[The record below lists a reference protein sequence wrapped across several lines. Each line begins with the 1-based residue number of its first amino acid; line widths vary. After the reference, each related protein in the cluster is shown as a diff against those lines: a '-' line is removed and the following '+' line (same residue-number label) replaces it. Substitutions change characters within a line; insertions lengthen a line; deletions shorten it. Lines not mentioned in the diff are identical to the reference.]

1 MLSTQSA
8 TNAAN
13 HNRKLLGTFLRTRRE
28 SLDPNR
34 LGLPRMRHRRT
45 PGLRREEVAQ
55 LADVGV
61 TWYTWLE
68 QGRDIKASP
77 KTLTAIATALQCNDV
92 ETQHLFSLAG
102 HNLPSVRVAAACC
115 KIAEHNQQMLDAI
128 QLPAI
133 IETPRFDILGYNAA
147 WCALMGV
154 DMAAIPLEDRNCI
167 WLAFNHP
174 GWRAAMADWDEV
186 MPQMVAMFRGQMGEH
201 LGDPH
206 WESFLARL
214 LASSDEFGRTWQRY
228 ELGKVENR
236 VKRFQRSGV
245 GEMTLRQ
252 NNWWSAS
259 RHGDRLLVYVPD
271 DEASTAALQ
280 QLITRA

>member
-1 MLSTQSA
+1 MPA
-8 TNAAN
+8 VAAPGSVEQN
-13 HNRKLLGTFLRTRRE
+13 NRKLLGTFLRTRRE

-77 KTLTAIATALQCNDV
+77 KTLTAIASALQCNDV

-102 HNLPSVRVAAACC
+102 HALPSMRVAAACC
-115 KIAEHNQQMLDAI
+115 KIAAHNQQMLDAI
-128 QLPAI
+128 HLPAI
-133 IETPRFDILGYNAA
+133 IETPRFDIIGYNAA
-147 WCALMGV
+147 WCALLGV
-154 DMAAIPLEDRNCI
+154 DLAEVDVADRNCI
-167 WLAFNHP
+167 WLAFNHA
-174 GWRAAMADWDEV
+174 GWRKAIGDWEEV
-186 MPQMVAMFRGQMGEH
+186 MPQMVAMFRSQMGEH

-214 LASSDEFGRTWQRY
+214 LNSSDEFAHTWQRY
-228 ELGKVENR
+228 ELGQVENR
-236 VKRFQRSGV
+236 VKRFCHQQV
-245 GEMTLRQ
+245 GELTLRQ

-259 RHGDRLLVYVPD
+259 RNGDRLLVYVPD
-271 DEASTAALQ
+271 DAQSAAALHT
-280 QLITRA
+280 LMNT

>member
-1 MLSTQSA
+1 MSTAQTLTPA
-8 TNAAN
+8 ELN
-13 HNRKLLGTFLRTRRE
+13 NRKLLGTFLRTRRE

-34 LGLPRMRHRRT
+34 LGLPRMRQRRT

-68 QGRDIKASP
+68 QGRDIKAST
-77 KTLTAIATALQCNDV
+77 KTLTAIASALQCNDV

-102 HNLPSVRVAAACC
+102 HTLPSTRVAAACC
-115 KIAEHNQQMLDAI
+115 KLAGHNQQMLDAI

-133 IETPRFDILGYNAA
+133 IETPRFDILGYNQA
-147 WCALMGV
+147 WCALMGI
-154 DMAAIPLEDRNCI
+154 DLDQIAPEDHNCI
-167 WLAFNHP
+167 WLAFNHAS
-174 GWRAAMADWDEV
+174 WRNMMIDWDEV

-214 LASSDEFGRTWQRY
+214 LNSSDEFAHTWQRY

-236 VKRFQRSGV
+236 VKRFYRAEV

-259 RHGDRLLVYVPD
+259 RNGDRLLVYVPD
-271 DEASTAALQ
+271 DAASAAALQ
-280 QLITRA
+280 QLINP

>member
-1 MLSTQSA
+1 MSTAQTLTPA
-8 TNAAN
+8 ELN
-13 HNRKLLGTFLRTRRE
+13 NRKLLGTFLRTRRE

-34 LGLPRMRHRRT
+34 LGLPRMRQRRT

-68 QGRDIKASP
+68 QGRDIKAST
-77 KTLTAIATALQCNDV
+77 KTLTAIASALQCNDV

-102 HNLPSVRVAAACC
+102 HTLPSTRVAAACC
-115 KIAEHNQQMLDAI
+115 KLAGHNQQMLDAI

-133 IETPRFDILGYNAA
+133 IETPRFDILGYNQA

-154 DMAAIPLEDRNCI
+154 DLAQIAPEDRNCI
-167 WLAFNHP
+167 WLAFNHA
-174 GWRAAMADWDEV
+174 GWRNVMTDWDEV

-214 LASSDEFGRTWQRY
+214 LNSSDEFAHTWQRY

-236 VKRFQRSGV
+236 VKRFYRAEV
-245 GEMTLRQ
+245 GEMILRQ

-259 RHGDRLLVYVPD
+259 RNGDRLLVYVPND
-271 DEASTAALQ
+271 AASAAALQ
-280 QLITRA
+280 QLTTR